1 MDLASRPLAAVLVSL
16 LAVALLP
23 LFDRRPTVRETI
35 TFTAAALKLAL
46 VASMLPAV
54 LAGQVIEGA
63 TLPLV
68 AGLSLHLR
76 VDAFGLLFALTASSL
91 WLLTSIYSLGYLR
104 ATAST
109 HQTSYYVSF
118 AACLSATVGIAFAAN
133 LLTFFVCYEVLTLAT
148 YPLVVHARTPE
159 ALGAGRRYLVYT
171 LGAGQVLLVA
181 IVWAQSIAPGAEFT
195 PGGFLAGRA
204 STATLGILFALFIA
218 GCGVKAAIMPLHG
231 WLPAA
236 MVAPTPVSALLHAVA
251 VVKAGAFG
259 VVRIVGYVFGVDT
272 LRATGADIALMLIA
286 AATILVASVRALGE
300 DNLKRRLAYSTI
312 GQLSYIVLGAAV
324 GSVAA
329 LTGAMFHFA
338 GHGFMKIAMFFS
350 AGALH
355 TEAHRDGVRGLDG
368 LGRQM
373 PMTMTAFALG
383 ACGLAGVPL
392 LAGFIA
398 KWNLGVGA
406 LEAGHVVLVGVLV
419 TSGLFNVAYFFPII
433 YDAFFKAP
441 SGQVRE
447 AGWPMVFPLGVTG
460 AAALCLGVAP
470 DLGFHFFTLARLAAE
485 SIVAGGGVPQ

>member
-1 MDLASRPLAAVLVSL
+1 
-16 LAVALLP
+16 
-23 LFDRRPTVRETI
+23 
-35 TFTAAALKLAL
+35 
-46 VASMLPAV
+46 
-54 LAGQVIEGA
+54 
-63 TLPLV
+63 
-68 AGLSLHLR
+68 
-76 VDAFGLLFALTASSL
+76 
-91 WLLTSIYSLGYLR
+91 
-104 ATAST
+104 
-109 HQTSYYVSF
+109 
-118 AACLSATVGIAFAAN
+118 
-133 LLTFFVCYEVLTLAT
+133 
-148 YPLVVHARTPE
+148 
-159 ALGAGRRYLVYT
+159 
-171 LGAGQVLLVA
+171 
-181 IVWAQSIAPGAEFT
+181 
-195 PGGFLAGRA
+195 
-204 STATLGILFALFIA
+204 
-218 GCGVKAAIMPLHG
+218 
-231 WLPAA
+231 